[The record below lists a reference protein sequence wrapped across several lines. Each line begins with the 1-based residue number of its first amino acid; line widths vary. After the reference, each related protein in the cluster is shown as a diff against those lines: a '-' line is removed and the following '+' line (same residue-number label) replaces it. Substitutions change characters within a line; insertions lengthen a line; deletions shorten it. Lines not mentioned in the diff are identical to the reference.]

1 MRAAEPIAD
10 IGWSSREEDAPMPA
24 RADRTRWTDAST
36 LSFPLQLVIAIVA
49 SAIAAVVAV
58 KSAQGNIERA
68 QTSLDKAQIEIAGT
82 LKLIQAQMVADEKL
96 ATEKAKNADLI
107 NDQMNASIK
116 ALQSEMRMTQEKM
129 EKLNASILTRR

>member
-1 MRAAEPIAD
+1 
-10 IGWSSREEDAPMPA
+10 MPA

-96 ATEKAKNADLI
+96 ATEKAKSADLI

-116 ALQSEMRMTQEKM
+116 ALQAEMRMTQEKM